1 MQKFG
6 IDVSRYQGDINLGI
20 AKSEGVE
27 FVIVRC
33 GGSDD
38 AYWGRYVDPKFE
50 RNYAEAK
57 AKGLPVGAF
66 FITYAM
72 TVEDSIKDAEFIYQN
87 ALKGKKFE
95 YPIYLDIE
103 IPKQL
108 QLGRRKLT
116 DIALAFCRTLEE
128 KGMFVGIYAGGWVID
143 SHMYPKEIERYTK
156 WIASYTDKCYYRGKY
171 DMWQFG
177 GDTNL
182 LRSNKIAGVI
192 TDQNY
197 CYRDF
202 PSEIINSGKN
212 GFPKVVKECGVIT
225 GVNIPRTADS
235 LIVYTDSKSTT
246 GTNQYG
252 TDVIVDR
259 NGIVVDIIV
268 GKANTK
274 IDKGHK
280 VYSGHGINSEWLQ
293 KRVRKGY
300 LLWAENGK
308 LMISTKQHRS
318 VTAVNGQRLKNG
330 LVVWNKGMKQS
341 NAFGRDVKVIS
352 NIATTEAVYGKTNVA
367 VPVNGYILTG
377 HGTSADWLKTYIK
390 KGVKVSFNGKY
401 ITLG

>member
-6 IDVSRYQGDINLGI
+6 IDVSRYQSGMDYAI
-20 AKSEGVE
+20 AKHEGVD
-27 FVIVRC
+27 FVIIKA
-33 GGSDD
+33 GGSDGGFYID
-38 AYWGRYVDPKFE
+38 STLDKH
-50 RNYAEAK
+50 YADAK
-57 AKGLPVGAF
+57 AQGLNVGAY
-66 FITYAM
+66 FITNAQSVY
-72 TVEDSIKDAEFIYQN
+72 DAKQEANKLYDL
-87 ALKGKKFE
+87 ALKNKKFE
-95 YPIYLDIE
+95 YPIYYDIE
-103 IPKQL
+103 LPTQIYI
-108 QLGRRKLT
+108 GRRKLT
-116 DIALAFCRTLEE
+116 DIALAFCETLES
-128 KGMFVGIYAGGWVID
+128 KGMYVGIYAGGWVID
-143 SHMYPKEIERYTK
+143 SCMYPKEIERYTK
-156 WIASYTDKCYYRGKY
+156 WIASYTDKCYYTGKY

-177 GDTNL
+177 GDINL
-182 LRSNKIAGVI
+182 LRSNKIAGKV

-318 VTAVNGQRLKNG
+318 VTAVNGQRLKDG

-341 NAFGRDVKVIS
+341 NAFGRDVKVVA
-352 NIATTEAVYGKTNVA
+352 NIATTEAVYGKTNIA

-377 HGTSADWLKTYIK
+377 HGTSADWMRTYIQ